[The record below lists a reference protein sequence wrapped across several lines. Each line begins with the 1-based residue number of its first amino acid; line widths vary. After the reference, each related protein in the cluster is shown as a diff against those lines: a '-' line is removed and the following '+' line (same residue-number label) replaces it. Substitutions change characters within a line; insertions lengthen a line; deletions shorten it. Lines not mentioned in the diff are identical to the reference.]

1 VTTAGVAAPKVRTN
15 KAAMLDS
22 EGNSR
27 FVRAVGV
34 LILSLIFFDLMAV
47 QVRVLLASHSAPEL
61 SAYRNIFGLL
71 PSLALLVYR
80 REIRI
85 GRLGLRQWRL
95 ALLRGGIVAVAQLC
109 LYTSLGYLELA
120 TVAALEQVNGVFVV
134 LLSIVLLRERV
145 GPWRWAAVALGLL
158 GAVLIIRP
166 GADSFSPFA
175 LLPVAAALGYAT
187 SMVLMRLF
195 DNAASNAVI
204 YLWGASASALA
215 STVLAVS
222 TSGFSPVE
230 SWAEAALILSMA
242 LCGGTAVLLMMTA
255 YRMTA
260 PASLAPFGYF
270 AILTSFGF
278 GWLFFG
284 EAPVDR
290 LFPGALLIVLAG
302 AIVIWRQ
309 TRRPKPG
316 GGPR

>member
-1 VTTAGVAAPKVRTN
+1 
-15 KAAMLDS
+15 MLGSD
-22 EGNSR
+22 GNSR
-27 FVRAVGV
+27 FGRAVGV
-34 LILSLIFFDLMAV
+34 LILSLVFFDLMAV
-47 QVRVLLASHSAPEL
+47 QVRILLASHAAAEL

-85 GRLGLRQWRL
+85 DRLGLRQWRL
-95 ALLRGGIVAVAQLC
+95 ALLRGGIVALAQLC

-158 GAVLIIRP
+158 GAILIIRP
-166 GADSFSPFA
+166 GGDSFSPFA
-175 LLPVAAALGYAT
+175 LLPIAAALGYAT

-195 DNAASNAVI
+195 DDSATNAVI
-204 YLWGASASALA
+204 YLWGAAASALA
-215 STVLAVS
+215 ATALALA
-222 TSGFSPVE
+222 TTGFSPVE
-230 SWAEAALILSMA
+230 SWGEAALILSMS

-290 LFPGALLIVLAG
+290 LFPGSLLIVLAG

-309 TRRPKPG
+309 TRKPKDG
-316 GGPR
+316 GGTG